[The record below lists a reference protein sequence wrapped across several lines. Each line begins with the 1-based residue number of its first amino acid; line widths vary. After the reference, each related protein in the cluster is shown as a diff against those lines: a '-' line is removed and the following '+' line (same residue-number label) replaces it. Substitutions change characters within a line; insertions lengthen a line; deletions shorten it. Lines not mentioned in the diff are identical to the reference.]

1 MSNLS
6 TICVIDDDKI
16 YQLTFKKVVQATGF
30 NHQILIFYNG
40 EEAIIFLQNK
50 ANRPEELPDV
60 IFLDINMPIMDGWDF
75 MEEYIQIKPRIGK
88 QISIYMVSSSVD
100 VRDLE
105 RAKAIAEI
113 SDYLIKPVTKE
124 QLIQI
129 LGLAMN

>member
-1 MSNLS
+1 MSNVS
-6 TICVIDDDKI
+6 SICVIDDDEI
-16 YQLTFKKVVQATGF
+16 YQLTFKKVVKATGF
-30 NHQILIFYNG
+30 NQQILIFSDG
-40 EEAIIFLQNK
+40 EEAINFLQNK
-50 ANRPEELPDV
+50 ANRSEELPDV

-75 MEEYIQIKPRIGK
+75 MEEYILIKPRIGK
-88 QISIYMVSSSVD
+88 QIIIYMVSSSVD

-105 RAKAIAEI
+105 RAKAIVEI

>member
-6 TICVIDDDKI
+6 NICVVDDDKI
-16 YQLTFKKVVQATGF
+16 YQLTFRKTIQSIGF
-30 NHQILIFYNG
+30 NKQLLIFSNG
-40 EEAIIFLQNK
+40 EEAINFLQNK
-50 ANRPEELPDV
+50 ANRPDELPDI

-88 QISIYMVSSSVD
+88 QITIYLVSSSVD